1 MNRRADEYNPMN
13 SKGQKR
19 NTEAL
24 ESFSIKIF
32 FSSVLYL
39 IKTSIS
45 FDAENT
51 PAKMKKKER
60 HAITFSS
67 DYSSRFFFR
76 NSIYL
81 FLTINIC

>member
-51 PAKMKKKER
+51 
-60 HAITFSS
+60 FSS